1 MSNKTRIE
9 RERKMNRATNK
20 HGMTQYLMFAVTRE
34 EIAPTERPLDSKW
47 EQWGRKF
54 DATAT
59 PVLTIKY

>member
-1 MSNKTRIE
+1 
-9 RERKMNRATNK
+9 
-20 HGMTQYLMFAVTRE
+20 MTQYLMFAVTRE